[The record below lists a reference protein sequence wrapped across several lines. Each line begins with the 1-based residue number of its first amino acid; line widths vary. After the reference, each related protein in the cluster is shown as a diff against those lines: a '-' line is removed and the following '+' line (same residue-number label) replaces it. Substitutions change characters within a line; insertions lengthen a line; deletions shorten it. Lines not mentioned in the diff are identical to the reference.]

1 MDSERGYRMRGF
13 VLGLLG
19 VSALL
24 AVPASGVW
32 AADMVQPTPLALIV
46 SGIAYTWTG
55 YTWIADAKQVHPGE
69 DAFWSG
75 GGTGRLSLPLGTN
88 FSIQSDVDVE
98 YNKTLLSDDNAS
110 RDLFQ
115 ASAQF

>member
-1 MDSERGYRMRGF
+1 MRGF
-13 VLGLLG
+13 VSGLLG
-19 VSALL
+19 ATSLL
-24 AVPASGVW
+24 TVPASGAQ

-55 YTWIADAKQVHPGE
+55 YTWIADVKRVHPGE

-88 FSIQSDVDVE
+88 LSIQSDGDVE
-98 YNKTLLSDDNAS
+98 YNKTLMSDHDDDAS
-110 RDLFQ
+110 LEVVQ
-115 ASAQF
+115 GSA